1 LACNTTTS
9 NPIDKRRPQAD
20 SAHEIGPKTT
30 LQGVLIVV
38 ESGGTVGKTKAG
50 RNFSPSEIGNVFA
63 CTSTTASPM
72 DKWMP
77 QADSA
82 HQIGLKTILHAV
94 LIAGC

>member
-1 LACNTTTS
+1 M
-9 NPIDKRRPQAD
+9 PQVD
-20 SAHEIGPKTT
+20 SAHQIGAETI